1 MGGGHGDAPTALAT
15 LLSRR
20 SCKRVDHSPHTA
32 LVEACAQPLALVSTP
47 ERALECHAGHCISR
61 DALCVVACELSGEHH
76 MAVSDVGT
84 ACAWLVEMSQCGGAF
99 FSPSNT
105 ATTVRLCCSKSRG
118 RHNHR
123 ACTLHRALCCGRV
136 GVRLRKQGQ
145 HRARVACEQVAQNS
159 KLRQSGWV
167 PRIAICMPVSLRSCV
182 REACCSRA
190 TMASMPHRLSPHAHR
205 QLSCRQGE
213 HLKHGHSRPMG
224 GQAKCKRRQ
233 KRSAEQRKRFVW
245 SPPLLTLGLATST
258 SPQRSPANQI

>member
-1 MGGGHGDAPTALAT
+1 MHPQRLPLTAVSQLQE
-15 LLSRR
+15 S
-20 SCKRVDHSPHTA
+20 RVDHSPHTA

-61 DALCVVACELSGEHH
+61 DAFCVVACELSGEHH

-84 ACAWLVEMSQCGGAF
+84 ACAWLVEMSQCREAF

-145 HRARVACEQVAQNS
+145 QTARVGCEQVAQNS

-182 REACCSRA
+182 REVCPSFKGHNGINASSSLPARSPSTQLQARRA
-190 TMASMPHRLSPHAHR
+190 SQARPLTSYGWSSQMQATGKKVGGTAQKVCVVPSLAHPWF
-205 QLSCRQGE
+205 G
-213 HLKHGHSRPMG
+213 HLN
-224 GQAKCKRRQ
+224 Q
-233 KRSAEQRKRFVW
+233 
-245 SPPLLTLGLATST
+245 ST
-258 SPQRSPANQI
+258 ALPANQI